1 MATFSQG
8 DKVESIVK
16 INGGLLSQDVPAG
29 TPGVVLSSSWTGSS
43 CRVHFTI
50 NGIFGDTEVDV
61 DVNSEYL
68 KKRW

>member
-1 MATFSQG
+1 MTSFSQG

-16 INGGLLSQDVPAG
+16 ISGGFFSQDIPAG
-29 TPGVVLSSSWTGSS
+29 TKGVVLSSNWSGSR

-50 NGIFGDTEVDV
+50 NGILGDTEVDAEV
-61 DVNSEYL
+61 DSDYL